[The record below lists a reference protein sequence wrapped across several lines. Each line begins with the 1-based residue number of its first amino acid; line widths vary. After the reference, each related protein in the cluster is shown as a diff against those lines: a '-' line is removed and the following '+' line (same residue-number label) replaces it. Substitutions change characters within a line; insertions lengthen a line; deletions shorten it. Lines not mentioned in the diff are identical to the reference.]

1 MGQEQAQLMIGTNFG
16 LFLIEHVRRRHT
28 GHIRGAESDSGE
40 EEPPQSLLLLLLL
53 AEVSTFM
60 VIMACQRG
68 RGVVHYRRAGRV
80 CRESVEAA
88 LISLGIYEIPHV
100 FDGLVGNL
108 LSMEQQQWMELLPGI
123 GIVTPAAAA
132 AAPQTCLLLRRCLC
146 D

>member
-1 MGQEQAQLMIGTNFG
+1 M
-16 LFLIEHVRRRHT
+16 
-28 GHIRGAESDSGE
+28 
-40 EEPPQSLLLLLLL
+40 
-53 AEVSTFM
+53 
-60 VIMACQRG
+60 
-68 RGVVHYRRAGRV
+68 VHYRRAGRV

-108 LSMEQQQWMELLPGI
+108 LSMEQQQWMEQWMELLPGI